1 MGTKNRFKLSSV
13 VYTMS
18 CVSPGRSSPRLCCLS
33 RAVFVCL
40 FLSFHRSCSEICC
53 HVTPEFL
60 CSRTVQYIITEP
72 LFFRSCKQFRHLQTA
87 SFVQKHLHWCLFANC
102 QRHDY
107 VRSFEEACCRAVISL
122 HLYPFGLRVPD

>member
-72 LFFRSCKQFRHLQTA
+72 LFFLDLANESVIYKLQALSKSIFTGVCLQTA
-87 SFVQKHLHWCLFANC
+87 RGMTTFVLLKKLVVAL
-102 QRHDY
+102 
-107 VRSFEEACCRAVISL
+107 
-122 HLYPFGLRVPD
+122 